1 MTKISRIDKVYPGGD
16 VEFEIDISKLI
27 EKQQHNGKKTN
38 VYFAGPWFD
47 YRASYL
53 YNRVRYELEKFE
65 KFRVYFPID
74 HTAKT
79 PKKTF
84 EDNVKNIK
92 NAEIVMAL
100 IDRKDT
106 GTAWEIGLAQGL
118 GKEVILVA
126 IDEESFKSGTNIMLA
141 FTGKALLL
149 KNFVNYMLTRN
160 TNYLYKVK
168 NTWEGKQ

>member
-1 MTKISRIDKVYPGGD
+1 MKTARIDKEYENDLVGFATD
-16 VEFEIDISKLI
+16 VNDLLCIHKH
-27 EKQQHNGKKTN
+27 KGKKTN

-47 YRASYL
+47 DRARYL
-53 YNRVRYELEKFE
+53 YESVRRELDKFE
-65 KFRVYFPID
+65 KYRVYYPVD

-84 EDNVKNIK
+84 DDNVRNIK
-92 NAEIVMAL
+92 NAEIVIAL

-118 GKEVILVA
+118 EKEVILVA
-126 IDEESFKSGTNIMLA
+126 IDEDSFKSGTNIMLA
-141 FTGKALLL
+141 FCGKALLL
-149 KNFVNYMLTRN
+149 KNFTNYMLTRN
-160 TNYLYKVK
+160 PNYLYRVK